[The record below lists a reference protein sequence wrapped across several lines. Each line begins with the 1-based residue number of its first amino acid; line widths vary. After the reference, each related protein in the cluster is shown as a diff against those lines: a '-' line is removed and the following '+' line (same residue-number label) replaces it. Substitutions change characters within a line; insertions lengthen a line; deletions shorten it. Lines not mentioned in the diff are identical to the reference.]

1 MVRKI
6 EVLGPGCRR
15 CEELAKNAREAVAM
29 TGVDAE
35 VAHVT
40 DASQFLAYGI
50 LWSTPGLV
58 IDGRLVSAGRVLSA
72 RDIAARLT
80 N

>member
-1 MVRKI
+1 VRRI

-15 CEELAKNAREAVAM
+15 CEQLEKNAREAVAM
-29 TGVDAE
+29 AGVEAE
-35 VAHVT
+35 VMHVT
-40 DASQFLAYGI
+40 DANQFLAHGI

-58 IDGRLVSAGRVLSA
+58 IDGRLVSAGRVLSP

-80 N
+80 T

>member
-1 MVRKI
+1 VRRI

-15 CEELAKNAREAVAM
+15 CEELTKNAREAISMV
-29 TGVDAE
+29 GVEAE
-35 VAHVT
+35 VIHVT
-40 DASQFLAYGI
+40 DAKELLAHGI

-58 IDGRLVSAGRVLSA
+58 IDGRLVSVGRVLSA

-80 N
+80 T

>member
-1 MVRKI
+1 MRRI

-15 CEELAKNAREAVAM
+15 CEELEKNAREAVAIA
-29 TGVDAE
+29 GVDAE
-35 VAHVT
+35 VVNVT
-40 DASQFLAYGI
+40 DCSQFLAYGI

-72 RDIAARLT
+72 HDIAARLAG
-80 N
+80 

>member
-1 MVRKI
+1 MRRI

-15 CEELAKNAREAVAM
+15 CGELTKNAREAVAIA
-29 TGVDAE
+29 GVEAE
-35 VAHVT
+35 IIHVT
-40 DASQFLAYGI
+40 DASQFLAYGV

-80 N
+80 S